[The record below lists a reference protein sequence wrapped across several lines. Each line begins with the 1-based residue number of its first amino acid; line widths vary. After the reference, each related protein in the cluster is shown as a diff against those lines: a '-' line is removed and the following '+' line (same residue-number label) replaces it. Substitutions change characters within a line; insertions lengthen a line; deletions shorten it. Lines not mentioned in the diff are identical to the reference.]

1 MARRHAD
8 CPGMRW
14 LKMDARHLAFSE
26 GTFEVVLEKGTLD
39 AMMVEE
45 KDPWSVSAETAG
57 LLQQVLKEIS
67 RVLKPGGRFISIT
80 FAQPHFRRRL
90 LARREYG
97 WSVQTHSY
105 GVGFQYF
112 LYVLTK
118 GETLNPEDQALEDR
132 LMEDKEPRTVVHL
145 QEPDSE
151 DFLSRIGI

>member
-1 MARRHAD
+1 MQPAGGLVDGSSRAERVSSYTLPHFI
-8 CPGMRW
+8 
-14 LKMDARHLAFSE
+14 DAQDN
-26 GTFEVVLEKGTLD
+26 K
-39 AMMVEE
+39 
-45 KDPWSVSAETAG
+45 
-57 LLQQVLKEIS
+57 IS